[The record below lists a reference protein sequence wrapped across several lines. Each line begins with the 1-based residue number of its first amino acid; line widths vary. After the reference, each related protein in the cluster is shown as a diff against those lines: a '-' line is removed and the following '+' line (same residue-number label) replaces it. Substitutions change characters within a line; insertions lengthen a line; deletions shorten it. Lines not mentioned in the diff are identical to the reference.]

1 VEVIPLKSDRVSS
14 IFWLAVGLFV
24 VYGSIRLGLG
34 KLQEPG
40 SGFLPFLAAGFLCLM
55 ALVIFFQSFLKGKGF
70 QAKISTLWEGFQWR
84 RPVLIGLLLVA
95 YILAMERIGFLLTT
109 FIFLAVMF
117 KGAENLTWWKTAFLS
132 ALVSGGAFLLFDTL
146 LKTSLPKG
154 IFGF

>member
-1 VEVIPLKSDRVSS
+1 LKSDQVSS
-14 IFWLAVGLFV
+14 IFWLAVGSIV
-24 VYGSIRLGLG
+24 IYASIRLGLG

-40 SGFLPFLAAGFLCLM
+40 SGFLPFLAAGFLCLT
-55 ALVIFFQSFLKGKGF
+55 ALVLFFQSLLKGKRF
-70 QAKISTLWEGFQWR
+70 QSKISTLWEGVQWR
-84 RPVLIGLLLVA
+84 RPGFIGLLLAA

-117 KGAENLTWWKTAFLS
+117 KGAENLAWWKAAFLS

-146 LKTSLPKG
+146 LKATLPKG